1 MIARVAALM
10 LFGLVVTACASVDNK
25 DYWWKS
31 GMTKD
36 EFARD
41 EDLCRQMTTVRS
53 PGAMVAG
60 ARIRPSA
67 ELDEDAYAICMGA
80 AGYEKVSKDFVPPK

>member
-1 MIARVAALM
+1 MTARIATLVL
-10 LFGLVVTACASVDNK
+10 LGFVVTACASVDNK
-25 DYWWKS
+25 DSWSKP

-41 EDLCRQMTTVRS
+41 DDQCRQMSTVRS
-53 PGAMVAG
+53 PGAVVAG

-67 ELDEDAYAICMGA
+67 EVNENAYNICMEA
-80 AGYEKVSKDFVPPK
+80 EGYEKVPKDFVPPR

>member
-1 MIARVAALM
+1 MLLGFAL
-10 LFGLVVTACASVDNK
+10 TACASVNNADFR
-25 DYWWKS
+25 WKP

-41 EDLCRQMTTVRS
+41 EEQCRQMTSVRS

-60 ARIRPSA
+60 TTRIRPSA
-67 ELDEDAYAICMGA
+67 EVDENAYTVCMEA
-80 AGYEKVSKDFVPPK
+80 YGYEKVPKDFLPPK